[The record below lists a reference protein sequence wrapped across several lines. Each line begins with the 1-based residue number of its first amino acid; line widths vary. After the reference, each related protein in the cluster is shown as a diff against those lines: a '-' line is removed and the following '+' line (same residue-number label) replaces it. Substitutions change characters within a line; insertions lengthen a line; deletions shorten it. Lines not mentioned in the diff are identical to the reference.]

1 MSDYYELLAV
11 PRTAST
17 AEIRQAYLKLAR
29 ERHPDRFSDP
39 VEKERAQES
48 FKELTAAF
56 NTLSNER
63 GRQDYDAS
71 LTKPSAPVPAEIA
84 RDAYERG
91 LAAIEQRAFHEAVE
105 LMRSAVQHAP
115 DEALYHAGL
124 AAVLAKNPH
133 WVREAIQEAEA
144 AIQLEPRRAVYHS
157 QLAELLLSQGLKIRA
172 IKAAEAALRLH
183 AGDERARRVVA
194 EAGGP
199 GPDPSEGGLL
209 GRLRR
214 RP

>member
-1 MSDYYELLAV
+1 VSDYYDLLAV

-39 VEKERAQES
+39 VEKERAQEF
-48 FKELTAAF
+48 FKDLTAAF

-71 LTKPSAPVPAEIA
+71 LARPQAPVPAEIA

-91 LAAIEQRAFHEAVE
+91 LKAYEERAYHEAVE
-105 LMRSAVQHAP
+105 LMRTAVQHSP
-115 DEALYHAGL
+115 REALYHSGL
-124 AAVLAKNPH
+124 ALVLAKNPH

-144 AIQLEPRRAVYHS
+144 AIQLEPRRAAYHG

-172 IKAAEAALRLH
+172 VKAAEAALKLN
-183 AGDERARRVVA
+183 AGEERARRVLA

-199 GPDPSEGGLL
+199 DSDPPEGGLL

>member
-1 MSDYYELLAV
+1 VTDYYELLGV
-11 PRTAST
+11 PRTASS
-17 AEIRQAYLKLAR
+17 AEVRQAYLKLAR

-39 VEKERAQES
+39 VEKERAQEF

-71 LTKPSAPVPAEIA
+71 LEKPKAPVPAEIA
-84 RDAYERG
+84 RDAYERA
-91 LAAIEQRAFHEAVE
+91 LAAFEQRAYHEAVE
-105 LMRSAVQHAP
+105 LMRTAVQHAP
-115 DEALYHAGL
+115 NEALYHSGL
-124 AAVLAKNPH
+124 AAALAKNPH

-144 AIQLEPRRAVYHS
+144 SIQLEPRRAVFHS
-157 QLAELLLSQGLKIRA
+157 QLAELLLGQGLKIRA
-172 IKAAEAALRLH
+172 LKAAEAALRLNP
-183 AGDERARRVVA
+183 ADDRARRVAA

-199 GPDPSEGGLL
+199 DSDPTEGGLL

-214 RP
+214 RT